1 MVTKLNNPERWQR
14 QQDLAAT
21 VRQRRLDLGLSLR
34 AAADQ
39 AGVARGT
46 WMALEGGN
54 RVILANNHAA
64 IERVLQWTSG
74 RIARLLEDGDSASAT
89 TSEEVEKRGHAA
101 VPVMDDA
108 VERIYRSNLPAEK
121 KLQIIRMMLAERQ
134 RAEERLLQLADE
146 LVALAQNSG
155 EKPST

>member
-1 MVTKLNNPERWQR
+1 
-14 QQDLAAT
+14 
-21 VRQRRLDLGLSLR
+21 
-34 AAADQ
+34 
-39 AGVARGT
+39 
-46 WMALEGGN
+46 MALEGGN